1 MSLGDKKSEIIAVV
15 NDALREAYSGT
26 QLDTAIQLCLNDLS
40 NENLLV
46 STDESQSLTSG
57 DLSIN
62 YPTDYKDLVA
72 ITLVDSSNVEGKPL
86 KKLPGGHK
94 TYRELRDNDASTGIT
109 SWFSEFDDKFW
120 LWRPANGSYTPKIE
134 YYRRHPQTPEDI
146 LFGDDFRN
154 AIYFGAIYYK
164 ALLEKKTDYIAI
176 WRPVYLVEKEERRL
190 SAKEQPRI
198 IRG

>member
-1 MSLGDKKSEIIAVV
+1 MSLGDIKSVIIAVV

-134 YYRRHPQTPEDI
+134 YYRRHPQTPDYI

-190 SAKEQPRI
+190 AAPEQPRI
-198 IRG
+198 TRG